1 MRTVRALRGS
11 IYNRIGMLNITLLLS
26 TDDNEGGSLG
36 VIFLVNCIYRGHM
49 NRTTIFF
56 IIYICLMNVWMD
68 SSPRDDSAL

>member
-36 VIFLVNCIYRGHM
+36 RPVKNVFSVFFSEANSDRILRVFFSFIY
-49 NRTTIFF
+49 
-56 IIYICLMNVWMD
+56 
-68 SSPRDDSAL
+68 